1 LNNDR
6 TLILEQRLGFDQ
18 IKTLIATECHGEV
31 GKKLAETLHMLRQYE
46 PVIRHQEQADECRK
60 LIQEGIPLPENNFF
74 DLSPYAEQ
82 LAIEGFVLMA
92 DQWSNLSRGLKT
104 IEKTIKTLHK
114 TKNQFPRLF
123 ELCAKVEIPTEVFY
137 RIETVFDEDGTL
149 RDSASPELNRL
160 RKKKIDEQSKLRRR
174 LENALKSAIAQGFI
188 ADDAGITIRN
198 GRMVIPILAEYKR
211 KIKGFVHDESAT
223 GQTVYIEPEEAL
235 ESNNEIKEI
244 QFAENREIHR
254 ILNELTQSIRPY
266 RNEISQANQ
275 FLGTLDLVRAKARFG
290 IKIKANLPGHHAD
303 PDFKLF
309 EARHPLLYLSHVRS
323 HKPVVP
329 LTIWLTSEK
338 RVLVISGPN
347 AGGKSICLK
356 TVGLLQYMW
365 QSGVPVSLGEG
376 SKMGFF
382 DKLMVDIG
390 DQQSIEND
398 LSTYSSHLANMKR
411 MLDEANQKTLIL
423 LDEFGTGTDPA
434 LGGPIA
440 EAILESLCHKKVF
453 GLVNTHYTNLKNFAN
468 RHPLIEN
475 AAMKFDGD
483 KMEPLFQLEIG
494 IPGSSYALEIA
505 EKIGLPRAVINQAKN
520 KIGVKKINVDKL
532 ISDLEDEKQKWE
544 SKNQEL
550 GNRDRKT
557 KILLVENEKKHK
569 DLDNQRK
576 KILNDAKLKAS
587 KLLEDANRR
596 IEETI
601 RTIKENQAEKT
612 TTREARLNLE
622 TLKPALEPE
631 LIQPLEEDQK
641 KTIEPEKI
649 IEVVVGAI
657 EKGDYVRIKGTESIG
672 IYLGMKGKDAEIQIG
687 DLKTNLKITRL
698 EKVSGSGSTEQKPA
712 RRTQKQTLD
721 LNQKMLKFTTQID
734 IRGLRADE
742 AMSLVDNWL
751 DEAMLLGQK
760 ELRILHGKGD
770 GILRTQIR
778 NLLRKYKQVEQ
789 VRDEHADRGG
799 AGITL
804 FQLNS

>member
-149 RDSASPELNRL
+149 RDSASSELNRL

>member
-1 LNNDR
+1 MNNDR

-698 EKVSGSGSTEQKPA
+698 EKVSGSGSTQQKPA

>member
-1 LNNDR
+1 MNNDR